1 MAKLDLTIGS
11 FSLKI
16 GADKAIAP
24 TVSKTTYQVGN
35 SPLDYINRQY
45 SSSYADFFEINSNKT
60 IIKAVTECPQ
70 VSTILFR
77 KGQQIANGISTVTQP
92 NGKPMRGEEGKQWQK
107 LINKPNAYMN
117 RAQYVAVRDMYI
129 SSWGWI
135 AEYKEIVPGFGIV
148 SRRLLKPEMC
158 DIVWKRK
165 SMFFLKDKAS
175 MIESFHY
182 TENGVKTQIKDVE
195 NIYFYTGSN
204 LLSTNGY
211 LPETPL
217 RTLQHPINS
226 SIKNYKSRIRS
237 ISSPWGFVSQTGKDD
252 VSNIRMDDADVD
264 EFHKRYAENYGTEDG
279 QRELVFANGPMQ
291 FNAIMPPVQALQLL
305 ELLKSD
311 SAVIC
316 DVLGYE
322 YDLLSRDLGGVALN
336 NKNEAG
342 KNQYQNHT
350 IPHAKNMDE
359 QEMES
364 LQAEQNGFIIT
375 TTFDHLPV
383 MQEDRK
389 LESEAR
395 RNNVQSVISQFKN
408 NLICYGEAMEVL
420 QSVKMVDGWKDK
432 FWLDLT
438 PDEQAMFDDG
448 RQITNPQTDTPND

>member
-1 MAKLDLTIGS
+1 MALFEIKAGNKSILRIGS
-11 FSLKI
+11 
-16 GADKAIAP
+16 DKQP
-24 TVSKTTYQVGN
+24 TASKTVYQVGN
-35 SPLDYINRQY
+35 SPLDYFNRQY
-45 SSSYADFFEINSNKT
+45 TSSYADFFEINSNKT
-60 IIKAVTECPQ
+60 IIKAVNECPQ

-92 NGKPMRGEEGKQWQK
+92 NGKPMRGDEGKQWQK
-107 LINKPNAYMN
+107 LINKPNVYMN
-117 RAQYVAVRDMYI
+117 RAQFVAVRDMYI
-129 SSWGWI
+129 WSWGWI
-135 AEYKEIVPGFGIV
+135 AEYKETVPGFGIV
-148 SRRLLKPEMC
+148 SRRLLKPENC
-158 DIVWKRK
+158 EIVWKKK

-182 TENGVKTQIKDVE
+182 SENGVRTQIKDVE

-204 LLSTNGY
+204 FLSTNGC

-217 RTLQHPINS
+217 RTLQNPINS

-291 FNAIMPPVQALQLL
+291 FNSIMPPVQALQLL

-322 YDLLSRDLGGVALN
+322 YDLLARDLGGVALN

-383 MQEDRK
+383 MQADRK

-395 RNNVQSVISQFKN
+395 RNNVQSVIAQFKN

-420 QSVKMVDGWKDK
+420 QSVRLVDGWRDK
-432 FWLDLT
+432 FWMDLT
-438 PDEQAMFDDG
+438 TDEQAMFDDG
-448 RQITNPQTDTPND
+448 GQITKPKTDTTND